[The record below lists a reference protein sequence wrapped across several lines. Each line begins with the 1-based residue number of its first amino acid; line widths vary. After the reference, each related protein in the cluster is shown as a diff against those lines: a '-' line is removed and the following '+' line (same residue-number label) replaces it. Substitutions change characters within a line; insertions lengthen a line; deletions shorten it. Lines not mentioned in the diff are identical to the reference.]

1 MKPYLTQYW
10 NNCTVCGRFIPFED
24 FNDKKAFSKLVSP
37 DSAFGVERIE
47 YFCKK
52 CAIKEK
58 TETSLRVD

>member
-10 NNCTVCGRFIPFED
+10 NKCTVCGRFIPFED

-37 DSAFGVERIE
+37 ESAFSVERIE

-52 CAIKEK
+52 CAIKEEK
-58 TETSLRVD
+58 QK